1 MFGKEDNTFNELRE
15 KSIVQWLDQ
24 MSGHDEIAVRGGVK
38 VTKDFIGD
46 LQRKIAS
53 LENENELK
61 DKYLKKLSQ
70 KNK

>member
-53 LENENELK
+53 LENENKLK

>member
-1 MFGKEDNTFNELRE
+1 
-15 KSIVQWLDQ
+15 
-24 MSGHDEIAVRGGVK
+24 
-38 VTKDFIGD
+38 